1 MSGADFFALVSA
13 MFLARSM
20 SAKWALIA
28 SWVFLGLALLKRW
41 AA

>member
-13 MFLARSM
+13 MFLARSV
-20 SAKWALIA
+20 SEKWALRA
-28 SWVFLGLALLKRW
+28 CWVFLALAVFKRL